1 MPASDFLR
9 TQLAGMLVGQPQL
22 LPTGLPSLPIYIA
35 LGTGTGTHSRV
46 DLGLFAEA
54 YNTRLKYSFESVYQA
69 FSSQISTNYTVANP
83 QGTYTEAGLFDQ
95 DVATTSLTAAV
106 SAGATSLP
114 VDGSTSPA
122 VYGSTL
128 PGQYTTIYLNDTTNP
143 EYASLATAASAGAT
157 TWTLQSGLQ
166 YAHASG
172 TPIVVFVGNLLAAV
186 TFQSGQVNATGQA
199 LTVQFSLLMQ
209 ST

>member
-9 TQLAGMLVGQPQL
+9 TQLAGLLVRQPQL
-22 LPTGLPSLPIYIA
+22 LPTGLPSLPLYIA

-54 YNTRLKYSFESVYQA
+54 YGTRLPYSFESVYQA
-69 FSSQISTNYTVANP
+69 FASQISTNYTVANP
-83 QGTYTEAGLFDQ
+83 QGTYTEAALFDQ
-95 DVATTSLTAAV
+95 DVATTSLTASV

-114 VDGSTSPA
+114 VDGSTSPG
-122 VYGSTL
+122 VNGSTL
-128 PGQYTTIYLNDTTNP
+128 AGQYTTIYIADTTNP
-143 EYASLATAASAGAT
+143 EYASIATTALAGAT

-172 TPIVVFVGNLLAAV
+172 VGITAFTGNALALV
-186 TFQSGQVNATGQA
+186 NFPQSQVNATGQA
-199 LTVQFSLLMQ
+199 LTVQFTLLMQ